1 MVLSMCILLFIFVIE
16 CDIIVSGG
24 DQLDIDCL
32 FTSALSFGYLIIKSD
47 TVGILF
53 SGLTP
58 PYVCVVQRICIFMA
72 ISRALFMINE
82 LR

>member
-16 CDIIVSGG
+16 CDIFVRGG

-32 FTSALSFGYLIIKSD
+32 FTSALSFGYLIIKSGM
-47 TVGILF
+47 VRMLL

-58 PYVCVVQRICIFMA
+58 PYVCVVQRTCIFMA
-72 ISRALFMINE
+72 ISRALFMFNE